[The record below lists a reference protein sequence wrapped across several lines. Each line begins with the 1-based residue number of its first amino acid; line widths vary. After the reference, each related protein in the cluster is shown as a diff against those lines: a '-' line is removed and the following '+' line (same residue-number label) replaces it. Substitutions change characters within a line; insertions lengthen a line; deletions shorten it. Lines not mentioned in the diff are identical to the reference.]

1 MIVQNFSG
9 EHLNYI
15 IAEMNYDINLL
26 YVIPCVYTRNL
37 ILNHLRDRISVIE
50 SFTKVMGQSVQ
61 LQLQAIP
68 FQTAPV
74 QISSTLAQIPSAPLQ
89 TVAIPAQT
97 PSAPVQTPLV
107 PAQTLAT
114 PVQTPSSPAQ
124 QMDLGNPTTFTL
136 QELSRFDGKNGNF
149 AYVAVNGTV
158 YDVTD
163 NAAWAAA
170 THFGLTAGRDLTGAF
185 ASCHAGQP
193 ILNKLRVVGKLV

>member
-1 MIVQNFSG
+1 MRVQDFSG
-9 EHLNYI
+9 EHLDYI

-37 ILNHLRDRISVIE
+37 ILNHLRDRISMIE
-50 SFTKVMGQSVQ
+50 SVTKAMDQTVQ
-61 LQLQAIP
+61 LQPQAIP

-74 QISSTLAQIPSAPLQ
+74 QIPST
-89 TVAIPAQT
+89 PAQA
-97 PSAPVQTPLV
+97 PSAPV
-107 PAQTLAT
+107 
-114 PVQTPSSPAQ
+114 Q

-136 QELSRFDGKNGNF
+136 QELSRFDGKNGNP

-170 THFGLTAGRDLTGAF
+170 THFGLTAGKDLTGAF

-193 ILNKLRVVGKLV
+193 ILNKLRVVGKLEIM